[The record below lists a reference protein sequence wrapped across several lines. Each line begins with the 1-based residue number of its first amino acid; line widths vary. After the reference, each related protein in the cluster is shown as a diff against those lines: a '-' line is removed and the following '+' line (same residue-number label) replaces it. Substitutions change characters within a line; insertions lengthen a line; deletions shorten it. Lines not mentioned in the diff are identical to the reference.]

1 MMEHE
6 KLTLND
12 IRERPVIKQDR
23 EFRASDFLTEDEQ
36 EELREVNAR
45 GRAIERPYD
54 EVDSYCA
61 ELLARFGWDAYQ
73 AWLDGRFDPEKAM
86 RFMAAER
93 ARQKREMLPLEAI
106 ILSSVAGANHP
117 TKNKGTPKGLKQAQK
132 IIKSETKQAKG
143 IQ

>member
-12 IRERPVIKQDR
+12 IRKRPVVKQDR

-36 EELREVNAR
+36 DELREVNIR
-45 GRAIERPYD
+45 GRNIERPFD
-54 EVDSYCA
+54 EVDSFCA
-61 ELLARFGWDAYQ
+61 ELMARFGWDAYK
-73 AWLDGRFDPEKAM
+73 AWLEGDFPPEKAM
-86 RFMAAER
+86 RFVAAER
-93 ARQKREMLPLEAI
+93 ARQKRDMLPLEAI

-117 TKNKGTPKGLKQAQK
+117 TKNKSAPKGLKHAQN
-132 IIKSETKQAKG
+132 IIKAETKQAKG